1 MCNYPLG
8 PNQYD
13 AFTETLLSQSQHGDD
28 RRTRHFWQ
36 GRMRRTQNCGHGS
49 LSIRHQLDRRECS
62 FGVTEVHFD
71 APNLSLGHYFRTLPG
86 AK

>member
-1 MCNYPLG
+1 MCSYPLG

-13 AFTETLLSQSQHGDD
+13 VFTETLLSQSQHRDD
-28 RRTRHFWQ
+28 RHTRRSWE
-36 GRMRRTQNCGHGS
+36 GGMRRTQNFGHGS

-62 FGVTEVHFD
+62 FGVTEVHFG
-71 APNLSLGHYFRTLPG
+71 APNLSLCHYFRTLPG